1 MADSIKKKILLKINK
16 YKRSENN
23 LERALELCNNPDYRD
38 DVSIQHQK
46 MEILCMLKR
55 YSEAIA
61 IGERL
66 DFTNEMS
73 IQLKLVEAYAGNKN
87 YEKANAICMRPEYAE
102 HPGFIQKAERI
113 KKDLFRINGIEAK
126 VTSNEFEDYIKEI
139 DRLIE
144 AAKEE
149 RNPGRARQFL
159 RKAQGYCT
167 DERFKDNIEANLYL
181 IKILKLLCE
190 YELALET
197 AIKMDYLNN
206 MDAFIQ
212 IPSILAQ
219 LKRYDE
225 ALSLIDKSPFNNNP
239 NIINLKQS
247 IMMKKEG
254 KVTPS
259 KPKTPKTSNKK
270 TKALSFNDLLDY
282 IEGEIIS
289 LEVIKSLPISQLLK
303 DIFII
308 AYYEVR
314 ENKDAIYKSLGD
326 MASCYENNDECL
338 SIIEDLENHFKK
350 ADSTYNRELYQKCL
364 LISQN
369 IKIDNSRKN

>member
-181 IKILKLLCE
+181 IKILKLLGE

>member
-1 MADSIKKKILLKINK
+1 MADSIKKEILLKINK

-23 LERALELCNNPDYRD
+23 LERALELCNNPDYID

-61 IGERL
+61 IGERP

-126 VTSNEFEDYIKEI
+126 VTSNKFEDYIKEI

-181 IKILKLLCE
+181 IKILKLLGE

-254 KVTPS
+254 KVAPS